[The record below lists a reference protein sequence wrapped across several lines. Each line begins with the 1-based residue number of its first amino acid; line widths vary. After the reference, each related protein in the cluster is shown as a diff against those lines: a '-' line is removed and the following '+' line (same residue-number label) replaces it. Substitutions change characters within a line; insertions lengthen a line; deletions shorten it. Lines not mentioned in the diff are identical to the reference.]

1 MKLVKKI
8 LINPTKDQ
16 KETFDFWFRRTKV
29 IYNIA
34 LEHKIEY
41 YKRTRKSISY
51 YDQKKEL
58 VDIKNDDKSWKDV
71 PNKSLTDMLNRL
83 DKSFKSFYKRG
94 FKGFPKFMSE
104 NNSLYFVKSDV
115 KVKKNKLYLPKIKK
129 DIKYSESLPTNYSS
143 CLLTKENNSYFI
155 IFTYDIDYENKKEN
169 IDILGIDLGLES
181 LYTDSNGYKQKR
193 FSRKLYKSYRKRID
207 NLNKSLSTKKKGSKR
222 RKKVKKQLAKA
233 YKRLSN
239 TNNDYLHKASRKL
252 VNCKEHNVALG
263 NINVKNIIDKSSGN
277 KSKKGLIKSFY
288 GAGLGKFKNF
298 VEYKTRKLGKFFIFV
313 EENYT
318 SKTCSCCGH
327 INKDLKLSDR
337 MYKCNNCEN
346 SIDRD
351 HNSAINMK
359 LLGSSSVEGNN
370 TIYACTYDPNYAYNE
385 ISHFEYIL

>member
-29 IYNIA
+29 IYNVA

-41 YKRTRKSISY
+41 YKKTGKSISY
-51 YDQKKEL
+51 YEQKKEL
-58 VDIKNDDKSWKDV
+58 VDIKLDDKSWKDI

-83 DKSFKSFYKRG
+83 DKSFKSFFKRG
-94 FKGFPKFMSE
+94 CKGFPKFKSE
-104 NNSLYFVKSDV
+104 NNSLYFVKADV
-115 KVKKNKLYLPKIKK
+115 KVKKDKLYLPKIKSSISYTEEIPK
-129 DIKYSESLPTNYSS
+129 NYSS
-143 CLLTKENNSYFI
+143 CLLIKENNNYYLS
-155 IFTYDIDYENKKEN
+155 FTYEVEYKNKKVN
-169 IDILGIDLGLES
+169 TDVLGIDLGLMS
-181 LYTDSNGYKQKR
+181 LYTDSNGYKYKR
-193 FSRKLYKSYRKRID
+193 FSKKLYKKYRNRID
-207 NLNKSLSTKKKGSKR
+207 ILNQSLSKKKKGSKR
-222 RKKVKKQLAKA
+222 RKRVKKQLAKA

-239 TNNDYLHKASRKL
+239 TNKDFLHKASRKL
-252 VNCKEHNVALG
+252 VDNNEHNIALG
-263 NINVKNIIDKSSGN
+263 NINVKNIIENNSNK

-298 VEYKTRKLGKFFIFV
+298 VEYKTKKAGKLFIFV

-327 INKDLKLSDR
+327 INNNLKLSDR
-337 MYKCNNCEN
+337 VYKCSNCEN

-351 HNSAINMK
+351 FNSAINMK

-370 TIYACTYDPNYAYNE
+370 TIYACTYDKYYVYNE
-385 ISHFEYIL
+385 IHTFEYIL

>member
-29 IYNIA
+29 IYNVA

-41 YKRTRKSISY
+41 YKKTGKSISY

-58 VDIKNDDKSWKDV
+58 VYIKQDNETWKDI

-83 DKSFKSFYKRG
+83 DKSFKSFFKRG

-104 NNSLYFVKSDV
+104 NNSIYFVKTDV
-115 KVKKNKLYLPKIKK
+115 KFKNNKLYLPKIKS
-129 DIKYSESLPTNYSS
+129 DITYTESLPLNYSS
-143 CLLTKENNSYFI
+143 CLLTRDKNNYYLCFTYEIEYENTKENK
-155 IFTYDIDYENKKEN
+155 DV
-169 IDILGIDLGLES
+169 LGVDLGLEN
-181 LYTDSNGYKQKR
+181 LYTDSNGNKQKR
-193 FSRKLYKSYRKRID
+193 FSRKLYKKYRNRID
-207 NLNKSLSTKKKGSKR
+207 ILNESLSRKKKGSKK
-222 RKKVKKQLAKA
+222 RKKVKKQLGKA

-252 VNCKEHNVALG
+252 VDNKEHNIGLG
-263 NINVKNIIDKSSGN
+263 NINVKNIIEKSTGN
-277 KSKKGLIKSFY
+277 KTKKGLIKSFY

-298 VEYKTRKLGKFFIFV
+298 VEYKTKKLGKFFIFV

-327 INKDLKLSDR
+327 INNKLKLSDR
-337 MYKCNNCEN
+337 VYKCSNCEN

-351 HNSAINMK
+351 FNSAINMK
-359 LLGSSSVEGNN
+359 LLGSSSVEGND
-370 TIYACTYDPNYAYNE
+370 TIFTCTYNPNYMYNE
-385 ISHFEYIL
+385 MTQFEYIL

>member
-41 YKRTRKSISY
+41 YKRTGKSMSY

-58 VDIKNDDKSWKDV
+58 VDIKIDDKSWKDV

-104 NNSLYFVKSDV
+104 NNSIYFVKTDI
-115 KVKKNKLYLPKIKK
+115 KIKNNKLYLPKIKTN
-129 DIKYSESLPTNYSS
+129 IKYTESLPNNYSS
-143 CLLTKENNSYFI
+143 CLLTKENNNYFV
-155 IFTYDIDYENKKEN
+155 IFTYDVEYENRKEN
-169 IDILGIDLGLES
+169 KEVLGIDLGLES
-181 LYTDSNGYKQKR
+181 LYTDSNGNKQKR
-193 FSRKLYKSYRKRID
+193 FSRKLYKKYKKRID
-207 NLNKSLSTKKKGSKR
+207 VLNQSLSTKKKGSER

-252 VNCKEHNVALG
+252 VKCKEHNVALG
-263 NINVKNIIDKSSGN
+263 NINVKNIIEKSSGK

-298 VEYKTRKLGKFFIFV
+298 VEYKTKKLGKFFIFV

-327 INKDLKLSDR
+327 INNNLKLSDR
-337 MYKCNNCEN
+337 VYKCTNCEN

-359 LLGSSSVEGNN
+359 LLGLSSVDGNE
-370 TIYACTYDPNYAYNE
+370 TIYACTYDPNRAYNK
-385 ISHFEYIL
+385 ISQFEYIL